1 MDYIGYTTR
10 LKRLNHFILWCKGWY
25 EPSHS
30 MSDIEQ
36 ARIAL
41 ILDGYLC
48 PKSDNAV
55 ISILLNNLDALI
67 KADIF
72 RINLALFYSE
82 IQKYQDLYN
91 MSYNESIL
99 QLIKSKF
106 AFELPRKVY
115 EIEPPIYNREL
126 FKKGFVAP
134 KHFGNSYKLA
144 NYKAKKFLGIK

>member
-1 MDYIGYTTR
+1 MDNIGYTSR
-10 LKRLNHFILWCKGWY
+10 LKHLNHFILWCKGWY
-25 EPSHS
+25 EPSRS

-41 ILDGYLC
+41 ILDDYLC
-48 PKSDNAV
+48 PKNDNAV
-55 ISILLNNLDALI
+55 ISILLNNLDELI
-67 KADIF
+67 KAGIF

-99 QLIKSKF
+99 QFIRSKF
-106 AFELPRKVY
+106 AFDLPRKVY
-115 EIEPPIYNREL
+115 NIEPPIYNREL

-134 KHFGNSYKLA
+134 KYFGNSYKLA